1 MSTVSSNGFVIGFST
16 DLILHSKGEPIT
28 EVVARIQDKQLLPPI
43 AGTHVF
49 LEYPQADLQK

>member
-1 MSTVSSNGFVIGFST
+1 MSSNGFVIGFST